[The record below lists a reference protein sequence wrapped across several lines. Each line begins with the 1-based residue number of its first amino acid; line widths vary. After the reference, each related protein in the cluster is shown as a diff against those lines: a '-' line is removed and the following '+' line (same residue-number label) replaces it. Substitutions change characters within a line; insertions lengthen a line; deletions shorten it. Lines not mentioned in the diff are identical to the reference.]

1 MKRSETSLLLT
12 LGTIACCCF
21 TVIVLS
27 AGCDFGTYGER
38 VESTGGTLPTTTVS
52 QESGS
57 TSKDAGSDK
66 KDSGSDSK
74 AAGSD
79 SKDAGSGSK
88 DAGSDTKD
96 ALAGSDTKDD
106 AAE

>member
-27 AGCDFGTYGER
+27 AGCDMGTYGER
-38 VESTGGTLPTTTVS
+38 VESTGGTLPTTNVS
-52 QESGS
+52 QDSGS

-66 KDSGSDSK
+66 KD
-74 AAGSD
+74 
-79 SKDAGSGSK
+79 
-88 DAGSDTKD
+88 AGSDTKD
-96 ALAGSDTKDD
+96 VGSDTKDASAGSDTKDD
-106 AAE
+106 ADE